1 MDNMEIYRA
10 RSLQRKLKELL
21 NAHERGEA
29 TERTVQQIKGL
40 CDGVVQAVTDP
51 FCHEKIREVE
61 RLSDELFYLDKRS
74 RWSRGTQPGAML
86 LRRLVYRALDSL
98 DERLRILQKLPR
110 SAWGAEGGTAV
121 GVP

>member
-10 RSLQRKLKELL
+10 RALHRQLKELL
-21 NAHERGEA
+21 KTQERGEA

-40 CDGVVQAVTDP
+40 CDGVVQAVADP

-74 RWSRGTQPGAML
+74 RWSRGPQPGAML
-86 LRRLVYRALDSL
+86 LRRLVYRVLDAL
-98 DERLRILQKLPR
+98 DERLRILQKLP
-110 SAWGAEGGTAV
+110 SSTGGAEGGTAASIH
-121 GVP
+121 